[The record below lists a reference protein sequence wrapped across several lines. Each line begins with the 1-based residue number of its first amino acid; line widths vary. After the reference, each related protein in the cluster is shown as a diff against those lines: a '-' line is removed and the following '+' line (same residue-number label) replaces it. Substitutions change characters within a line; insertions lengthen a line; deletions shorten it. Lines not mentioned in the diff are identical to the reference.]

1 MNTGLSSPNQVSV
14 AGFFEQSAKE
24 FPIIS
29 VTRRRKFYSAA
40 FLSGK
45 ALRVFGRITLIS
57 HFGWGLSPQSKQEQK
72 VLTKLLLKEEGF
84 LLLVKAFVLLNSG
97 VGWIVSQ
104 EQEERRTSDGR
115 KEEVHVLW
123 GTLKGENLTKDL
135 KPGMLRSRGS

>member
-40 FLSGK
+40 FLSRK
-45 ALRVFGRITLIS
+45 ALCVFGRITLIS

-72 VLTKLLLKEEGF
+72 VLTKLLLKEEGS
-84 LLLVKAFVLLNSG
+84 LLLVKAFILLNSEI
-97 VGWIVSQ
+97 GWIVSQ
-104 EQEERRTSDGR
+104 EQEERRTSDRR

-135 KPGMLRSRGS
+135 KPGMLCSRGS

>member
-40 FLSGK
+40 FLSRK

-97 VGWIVSQ
+97 IGWTVSQ
-104 EQEERRTSDGR
+104 EQEERTSDRR

-135 KPGMLRSRGS
+135 KPGMLCSRGS